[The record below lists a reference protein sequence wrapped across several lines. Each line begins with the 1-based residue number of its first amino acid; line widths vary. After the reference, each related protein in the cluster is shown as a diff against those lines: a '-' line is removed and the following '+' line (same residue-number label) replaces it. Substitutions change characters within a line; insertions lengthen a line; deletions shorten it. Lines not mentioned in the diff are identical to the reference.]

1 MRRYIENRRVDKFAT
16 WVNAHEW
23 SVWLVFILAV
33 IIAGIV
39 ETL

>member
-1 MRRYIENRRVDKFAT
+1 MRYIENGKIDKFAT

-23 SVWLVFILAV
+23 SVWLVFILAI

>member
-1 MRRYIENRRVDKFAT
+1 MRRYIENGKVNKFTT

-23 SVWLVFILAV
+23 SVWLVFILAI

-39 ETL
+39 ETF